1 MAALDPAHPAGGAD
15 PRKYRLMDR
24 QKKSLSSIRF
34 LLRLGRHAFP
44 AAAVSLAAAAVEQ
57 PIEFPHNK
65 HAALNLECVDCHTQ
79 ADIGDAATIPSIR
92 QCMLCHEK
100 IAADRPEI
108 QKLASFAE
116 AGREPPW
123 VRIYRFNRSGHVIFR
138 HAPHFRAGIR
148 CADCHGDM
156 SAAVTAQPLVKHTMG
171 TCLDCHREQKAS
183 EDCSACHN

>member
-1 MAALDPAHPAGGAD
+1 MG
-15 PRKYRLMDR
+15 R
-24 QKKSLSSIRF
+24 QERGFAIIGF
-34 LLRLGRHAFP
+34 LLRRGRFALP
-44 AAAVSLAAAAVEQ
+44 AAAVALASAAVEQ

-65 HAALNLECVDCHTQ
+65 HTALNLECVDCHTQ

-108 QKLASFAE
+108 QKLAAFSA

-123 VRIYRFNRSGHVIFR
+123 VRIYRFNRAGHVQFR
-138 HAPHFRAGIR
+138 HAPHFRAAIG
-148 CADCHGDM
+148 CAACHGDM
-156 SAAVTAQPLVKHTMG
+156 AAAVTAQPLVKHTMG

-183 EDCSACHN
+183 EDCAACHN